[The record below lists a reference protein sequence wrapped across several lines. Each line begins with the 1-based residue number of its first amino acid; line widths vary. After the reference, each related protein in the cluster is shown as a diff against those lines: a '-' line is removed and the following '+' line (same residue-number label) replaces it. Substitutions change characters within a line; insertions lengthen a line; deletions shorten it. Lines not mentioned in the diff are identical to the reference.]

1 MQYAGGMLLPPVQ
14 TLVATIIF
22 ARGRKCKQI
31 PLTPRPYIIERH
43 NYLCYNLLDQLEFV
57 GEYMKNLYI
66 VGGTMGVGKTA
77 VCQQL
82 KMNLS
87 NSVLLDGDWCWDSN
101 PFQVTDET
109 KSMVMDNICY
119 LLNNFLHCSAY
130 ENVIFC
136 WVMHQQSIIDSI
148 VEKLDTQSCDVKC
161 ISLIVDEANLR
172 KRLTKDVESGI
183 RVEDIIERSITRIPM
198 YDTLNTIKID
208 TNEKTVAMI
217 ANEIKLL

>member
-1 MQYAGGMLLPPVQ
+1 
-14 TLVATIIF
+14 
-22 ARGRKCKQI
+22 
-31 PLTPRPYIIERH
+31 
-43 NYLCYNLLDQLEFV
+43 
-57 GEYMKNLYI
+57 MKNLYI

-82 KMNLS
+82 KRILP
-87 NSVLLDGDWCWDSN
+87 NSVFLDGDWCWDAD

-109 KSMVMDNICY
+109 KSMVTDNICY

-136 WVMHQQSIIDSI
+136 WVMHQQSIIDSV
-148 VEKLDTQSCDVKC
+148 VEKLDTQNSDVKC
-161 ISLIVDEANLR
+161 ISLIADEANLR

-183 RVEDIIERSITRIPM
+183 RVEDVIERSVTRIPL
-198 YDTLNTIKID
+198 YDTLKTVKID

-217 ANEIKLL
+217 ANEIKQL

>member
-1 MQYAGGMLLPPVQ
+1 
-14 TLVATIIF
+14 
-22 ARGRKCKQI
+22 
-31 PLTPRPYIIERH
+31 
-43 NYLCYNLLDQLEFV
+43 
-57 GEYMKNLYI
+57 MKNLYI

-87 NSVLLDGDWCWDSN
+87 NSVLLDGDWCWDAS

-109 KSMVMDNICY
+109 KSMVTDNICY

-148 VEKLDTQSCDVKC
+148 VEKLDTQNCDVKC
-161 ISLIVDEANLR
+161 ISLIADEKTLR
-172 KRLTKDVESGI
+172 DRLSMDVERGI
-183 RVEDIIERSITRIPM
+183 RTADVIERSVSRIPL
-198 YDTLNTIKID
+198 YQALNTIKIN

-217 ANEIKLL
+217 ANEIQLL

>member
-1 MQYAGGMLLPPVQ
+1 
-14 TLVATIIF
+14 
-22 ARGRKCKQI
+22 
-31 PLTPRPYIIERH
+31 
-43 NYLCYNLLDQLEFV
+43 
-57 GEYMKNLYI
+57 MKNLYI

-148 VEKLDTQSCDVKC
+148 VEKLDTQNCDVKC

-172 KRLTKDVESGI
+172 KRLTKDVEGGI
-183 RVEDIIERSITRIPM
+183 RVEDIIENSITRIPM

>member
-1 MQYAGGMLLPPVQ
+1 M
-14 TLVATIIF
+14 
-22 ARGRKCKQI
+22 
-31 PLTPRPYIIERH
+31 
-43 NYLCYNLLDQLEFV
+43 
-57 GEYMKNLYI
+57 YMKNLYI